1 MAEMENQLYLMSTM
15 NVNSTA
21 DLDRVDFS
29 KANAYFKQALVNDP
43 ANLDANIGAGLSE
56 VFMVYADAS
65 VNDAIKRWEEFDPG
79 SGAASSALL
88 HFGLPTGT
96 KDMSVPL
103 AGLGRDLVKI
113 IQQAKTDPPSISE
126 MQTLL
131 KTKFLPRIDYALA
144 RMAVIEQHPDYQLKI
159 TGKMQGNLN
168 ASPVYMDLTEIY
180 LLDAVLN
187 GLKATVSQF
196 LVFQFTLPSYTN
208 KDVMQAINQNNTT
221 FFVLA
226 SDGKAQAANVKNG
239 LLGVIT
245 KIRNGINFLKN
256 ETDAQSDDIIKLK
269 VSGGDGVSSA
279 DLDSV
284 LVYLQQAESA
294 INTGYTIN
302 IKNADSDGNDYT
314 LQVNLNNFFSNPPA
328 NPKKDWLPP
337 YTVDTSAHGDIIVR
351 WTQQT
356 YATFMFPDP
365 TLGGIFP
372 NMTNDMLKRLL
383 QIDEEFAWR
392 VYLNATNFDQ
402 AALSTM
408 NARLQVGA
416 TSYFPKHN
424 DWDYYGWYNKEF
436 KFFVTDQVS
445 GTAKVFVTI
454 NGIERE
460 LTLSSPADVKPKQE
474 TYISASVTL
483 APQNLTVKLDSGYIS
498 YPVYGNATFIKISY
512 EAVQGAYYNN
522 YFTIERD
529 STSTG
534 FLPYDKQYFH
544 SEYQNSNYYYYYQDL
559 KFTGKKTYKYRISP
573 ANSDYYWGIQG
584 YLQNNYSNTVTITTP

>member
-1 MAEMENQLYLMSTM
+1 MTEMENQMYLMSTI

-29 KANAYFKQALVNDP
+29 KANAYFKQALADDP
-43 ANLDANIGAGLSE
+43 TNLDANIGAGLTE
-56 VFMVYADAS
+56 VFMVYADAQ

-79 SGAASSALL
+79 AGASSSALL

-96 KDMSVPL
+96 KDMTVPL
-103 AGLGRDLVKI
+103 AGVGRDLVKI
-113 IQQAKTDPPSISE
+113 IQQAKTDPPSIAE

-144 RMAVIEQHPDYQLKI
+144 RLAVIEQHSDYQLRI
-159 TGKMQGNLN
+159 SGKMQGNLN

-187 GLKATVSQF
+187 GLKASVSQF

-226 SDGKAQAANVKNG
+226 ADGNAQAANVKNG
-239 LLGVIT
+239 LLGVIS
-245 KIRNGINFLKN
+245 KIRSGINFLKN

-269 VSGGDGVSSA
+269 TTGGEGVSNA

-302 IKNADSDGNDYT
+302 IKNAGSQGKDYT
-314 LQVNLNNFFSNPPA
+314 LQVHLSNFFDNPPA

-337 YTVDTSAHGDIIVR
+337 YTVDTSAHGDILVR

-356 YATFMFPDP
+356 YATFLFPDP

-372 NMTNDMLKRLL
+372 NMTNDMLKELL
-383 QIDEEFAWR
+383 EIDKEFAWR
-392 VYLNATNFDQ
+392 VYLNVTNFDQ
-402 AALSTM
+402 STLPTM
-408 NARLQVGA
+408 TARLQVGA
-416 TSYFPKHN
+416 KSYNPVQ
-424 DWDYYGWYNKEF
+424 DDGDYYYWNNKNF
-436 KFFVTDQVS
+436 RFYITDQLS
-445 GTAKVFVTI
+445 GTATVFVTFD
-454 NGIERE
+454 GTERE
-460 LTLSSPADVKPKQE
+460 LTLSDPAEVMPKEE
-474 TYISASVTL
+474 TYINANTTL
-483 APQNLTVKLDSGYIS
+483 APQNLIATFDSGYVGYPVNAEAKFIRIS
-498 YPVYGNATFIKISY
+498 YAVTSNSY
-512 EAVQGAYYNN
+512 YDN
-522 YFTIERD
+522 YFSIDRD
-529 STSTG
+529 STGTG
-534 FLPYDKQYFH
+534 FLPYGKAYF
-544 SEYQNSNYYYYYQDL
+544 QNGYIDGNNVSFYQDL

-573 ANSDYYWGIQG
+573 AFSDFHWGIQG
-584 YLQNNYSNTVTITTP
+584 YLLNNYSNIVTITTP